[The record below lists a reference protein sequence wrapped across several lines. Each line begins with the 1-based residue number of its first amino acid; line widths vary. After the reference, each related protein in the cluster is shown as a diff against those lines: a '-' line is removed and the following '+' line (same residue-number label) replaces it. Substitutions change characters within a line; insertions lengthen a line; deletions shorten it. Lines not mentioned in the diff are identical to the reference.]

1 MRIDFKK
8 TRKEKEKC
16 MKVRKRKTKNKAK
29 EATAAKISIRSEYDE
44 KTVKKWKI
52 KQKVECQCSTLGK
65 KEMKEK
71 KIVAYIHHKKLL

>member
-1 MRIDFKK
+1 MYESK
-8 TRKEKEKC
+8 
-16 MKVRKRKTKNKAK
+16 KRKTKNKAK

-44 KTVKKWKI
+44 KPWKNEN
-52 KQKVECQCSTLGK
+52 KTKVECQCSTLGK